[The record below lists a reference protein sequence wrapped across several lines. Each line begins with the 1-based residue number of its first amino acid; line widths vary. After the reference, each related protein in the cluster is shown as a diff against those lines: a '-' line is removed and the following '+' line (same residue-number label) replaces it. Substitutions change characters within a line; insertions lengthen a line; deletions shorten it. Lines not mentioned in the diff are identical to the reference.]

1 MKTAAVLTCIVAATA
16 ALPSSPSSK
25 GQNQQLPKPSLKHG
39 TQQGF
44 NSNGNPFRLHQKY
57 NENFKAR
64 DAVHEFYTAHSKYG
78 VEATDAM
85 RHAITKNPRLQ
96 HKFTLLR
103 DGNFNEQGTVTA
115 KPVRGDYDSE
125 YVIPIQI
132 GSPPQTVPINL
143 DTGSAD
149 LWVFSTDTYA
159 PDVHGQAL
167 YRPSDSSS
175 SHLLANQSWKVLYGD
190 GSGASGIVYLDKV
203 AVGGV
208 SYDKQ
213 AVQVAVQVSQGISAD
228 SASSGILGLA
238 SGRAN
243 TIRPNQQLTFLDNVM
258 TQLKEP
264 LFTANLQKGAPG
276 NYDFGYVDRS
286 AYDGDIAYTPISL
299 STPYWQIFP
308 SGYQVG
314 SGKFTSGRWTSIVDT
329 GTSLLM
335 VPQNIVDDYY
345 MQVNGSFI
353 DRETAMVMIPCNADL
368 PDFHFGIEDSYRGL
382 VPGHYM
388 NYAPQSPGS
397 ANCYGGMQSS
407 DGIPFGVIGD
417 ILLKAQ
423 FVVFNKGNMSV
434 GFANKKTLPKSPTP
448 LPVGVAMPTGTLSF

>member
-1 MKTAAVLTCIVAATA
+1 MKTTAVLTCVVAATA
-16 ALPSSPSSK
+16 ALPNSPGKSQK
-25 GQNQQLPKPSLKHG
+25 LPKPTLKHG
-39 TQQGF
+39 MQGD
-44 NSNGNPFRLHQKY
+44 GNPFRLHQQY
-57 NENFKAR
+57 NDKFKAR

-85 RHAITKNPRLQ
+85 RLAITQNPLLK

-103 DGNFNEQGTVTA
+103 DGAVDQQGTVA
-115 KPVRGDYDSE
+115 ARPVRPDYDSE
-125 YVIPIQI
+125 YVIPVQI
-132 GSPPQTVPINL
+132 GNPPQTVPINL

-167 YRPSDSSS
+167 YQPALSNMSQ
-175 SHLLANQSWKVLYGD
+175 LMANQSWKVLYGD

-213 AVQVAVQVSQGISAD
+213 AVQVAVQVSAGISAD

-243 TIRPNQQLTFLDNVM
+243 TIRPNQQMTFLDNVM

-276 NYDFGYVDRS
+276 SYDFGYIDHS
-286 AYDGDIAYTPISL
+286 AYTGDIGWTNINL
-299 STPYWQIFP
+299 STPYWQIYP
-308 SGYQVG
+308 SGFQVG
-314 SGKFTSGRWTSIVDT
+314 SENFTASRWTSIVDT

-345 MQVNGSFI
+345 SKVNGSFV
-353 DRETAMVMIPCNADL
+353 DKDTAMAMIPCDAEL
-368 PDFHFGIEDSYRGL
+368 PDFHFGIEDYRGL

-388 NYAPQSPGS
+388 NYAPSQGN
-397 ANCYGGMQSS
+397 NCYGGMQSS

-423 FVVFNKGNMSV
+423 FVVFNRGNMTV
-434 GFANKKTLPKSPTP
+434 GFANKKTVPNTQAKATPTP
-448 LPVGVAMPTGTLSF
+448 M